1 MPSLPSR
8 MISGGPP
15 EIYREFRENLIAI
28 WPNAWGM
35 PDFLIKNLNECRTL
49 EKALAEL
56 EASYEHR
63 PKEELAQMI
72 AHAKAEIADRQRTAV
87 AAERGRAPQR

>member
-1 MPSLPSR
+1 
-8 MISGGPP
+8 
-15 EIYREFRENLIAI
+15 
-28 WPNAWGM
+28 M

-56 EASYEHR
+56 EASYERR

-72 AHAKAEIADRQRTAV
+72 VHAKAEIADRQRKTTP
-87 AAERGRAPQR
+87 ESRDQHAP